1 MKLFAFFHGRGAEGA
16 RLMRVDARTEGPG
29 HLTTQ
34 ARSELRERLRELVG
48 KAEQKRQLRNLQAVS
63 PTILRELVSARET
76 STDEGDSRWMA
87 A

>member
-16 RLMRVDARTEGPG
+16 RLMRVDARTDGPG
-29 HLTTQ
+29 QMTNQ
-34 ARSELRERLRELVG
+34 ARTELRERLRELVG
-48 KAEQKRQLRNLQAVS
+48 KAEQKRQLRNLQTVA
-63 PTILRELVSARET
+63 TIRELVSARET